1 VINEISI
8 VGARMFN
15 VTDNKLKSM
24 KHIQN
29 KFLGG
34 VDVIMTGNFYQT
46 PLVKNN

>member
-1 VINEISI
+1 VRNEISI

-15 VTDNKLKSM
+15 VTDNRLKSM

-34 VDVIMTGNFYQT
+34 VVVIMIGNFYQT
-46 PLVKNN
+46 PPMKSS